1 MDCDELGTDPNFS
14 LKLYEG
20 GISINMDVIKII
32 GVGLISLIIIIIIR
46 QYKPEFTLYVSLF
59 AGALIL
65 LFIMDKIGGI
75 INLLTS
81 LSNKTAINNE
91 FLTLLIK
98 ITGIAF
104 LTEFAVSICK
114 DTGESAIANKVDMG
128 GKVIIVSMSIPIIS
142 SLLETIVEILP

>member
-1 MDCDELGTDPNFS
+1 MD
-14 LKLYEG
+14 
-20 GISINMDVIKII
+20 IIKII
-32 GVGLISLIIIIIIR
+32 GIGLISLIIIIIVR
-46 QYKPEFTLYVSLF
+46 QYKPEFTLYVSLI

-65 LFIMDKIGGI
+65 FLIMDKLEGI
-75 INLLTS
+75 IDLLTT

-142 SLLETIVEILP
+142 SLLETVVEILP